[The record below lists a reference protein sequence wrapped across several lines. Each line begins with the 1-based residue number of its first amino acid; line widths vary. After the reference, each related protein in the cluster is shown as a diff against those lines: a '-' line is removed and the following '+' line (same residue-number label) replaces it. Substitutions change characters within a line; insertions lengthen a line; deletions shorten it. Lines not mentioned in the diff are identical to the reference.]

1 MVERIFTEMQNIAD
15 ELAENKADYLQL
27 LDQSPPLW
35 TNVQKVIFQA
45 RIHELQIN
53 IDSWKENVTKLESK
67 ANVMKNDDATAKQ
80 EMFTRID
87 TVKQTQRSL
96 LKDVKRI
103 ILEGTGYL
111 RVSILPPVQAV
122 TPPPITPTILQIP
135 ALNIQKFNGDYLKW
149 KPFWQ
154 RFGVNVDNR
163 PFSNVEKL
171 DALIGLLEGVALEE
185 VAGFEIADENYDTVV
200 KTLQQRFGNE
210 KIH

>member
-27 LDQSPPLW
+27 LVKSPPLW

-45 RIHELQIN
+45 RIHELQSN
-53 IDSWKENVTKLESK
+53 IDSWNENVTKLESK

-103 ILEGTGYL
+103 ILE
-111 RVSILPPVQAV
+111 
-122 TPPPITPTILQIP
+122 

-154 RFGVNVDNR
+154 RFQINVDNH

-171 DALIGLLEGVALEE
+171 DALIGLLEGIALEE
-185 VAGFEIADENYDTVV
+185 VAGFEIAGENYDTVV
-200 KTLQQRFGNE
+200 NTLKQRFGND
-210 KIH
+210 KIVLNELYDNIRAIPRMLRALDLP